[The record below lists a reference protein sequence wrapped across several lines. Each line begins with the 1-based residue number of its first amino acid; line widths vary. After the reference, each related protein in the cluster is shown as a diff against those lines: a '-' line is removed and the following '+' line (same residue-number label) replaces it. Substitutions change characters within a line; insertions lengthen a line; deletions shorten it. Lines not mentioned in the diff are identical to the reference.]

1 MTKRDCVAGN
11 STVSMLRHDLLASV
25 VVFLVAL
32 PLCMGIAMAS
42 GMPPGA
48 GLVTGIVGGLVAGVF
63 AGCPLQVSGPAA
75 GLSVIVWQLVQ
86 TYGPGRLGLIVLL
99 AGSLQLAA
107 GILRL
112 GQVFRA
118 VAPAVIEGMLAG
130 IGALILVSQ
139 FHIMVDDVPKGNG
152 LANLLTIPE
161 ALYKG
166 LVPHEDTT
174 HDEAAQIGMLTILSL
189 VVWKSSAPTRLKIV
203 PAPLVAIVMAT
214 AATHLLALP
223 IQRVQMPE
231 SLMTN
236 VRWPDQSW
244 ASALAEWKTV
254 LFSAATVAFIA
265 SAETLLC
272 AGAVDQ
278 MQTASR
284 TNYDRE
290 LAAQGIGNILCGVL
304 GALPMTG
311 VIVRSA
317 ANIEAG
323 ARTRAATILHGF
335 WLLLFVSLAPCV
347 LQLIPTAGLAAIL
360 VFTGYKLINIQAI
373 RELRRFGKGE
383 VMIYAVTFATI
394 VATDL
399 LTGVAVGMGLSIAK
413 LVHAVS
419 HLSICVST
427 EANTSP
433 IIVRLRGAATFV
445 RLPKLAAALEQLPP
459 NAELQIQVD
468 ELTFIDHACLD
479 YMMNWE
485 KQHEASGGSLSIDWD
500 GLLAKFRPHRRPRS
514 KDQLQL
520 PSGNGHTAPSPAS
533 NGKDKDAAGHSTMPV
548 G

>member
-1 MTKRDCVAGN
+1 MATRDWQAKYSVD
-11 STVSMLRHDLLASV
+11 SIMRHDLLASV

-48 GLVTGIVGGLVAGVF
+48 GLVTGIVGGLVVGTF

-86 TYGPGRLGLIVLL
+86 TYGPARLGLIVLL

-107 GILRL
+107 GTLRL

-130 IGALILVSQ
+130 IGALILASQ

-174 HDEAAQIGMLTILSL
+174 HDEAALIGMLTILTL
-189 VVWKSSAPTRLKIV
+189 VVWKSCAPTRLKLV

-214 AATHLLALP
+214 AATHALALP
-223 IQRVQMPE
+223 VQRVQMPA
-231 SLMTN
+231 SLMAN
-236 VRWPDQSW
+236 VQWPDQSW
-244 ASALAEWKTV
+244 LAALADWKAV

-278 MQTASR
+278 MQSATR

-290 LAAQGIGNILCGVL
+290 LAAQGIGNVLCGIL

-323 ARTRAATILHGF
+323 ARTRAATVLHGL
-335 WLLLFVSLAPCV
+335 WLLLFVSVAPFV
-347 LQLIPTAGLAAIL
+347 LQWIPTAGLAAIL
-360 VFTGYKLINIQAI
+360 VFTGYKLINVQAI
-373 RELRRFGKGE
+373 RELRSFGKGE
-383 VMIYAVTFATI
+383 VMIYAATFATI

-413 LVHAVS
+413 LVHTFS
-419 HLSICVST
+419 HLSIRITT
-427 EANTSP
+427 EGTGAR
-433 IIVRLRGAATFV
+433 IIVQLRGAATFV

-459 NAELQIQVD
+459 NAELHIQVD

-485 KQHEASGGSLSIDWD
+485 KQHEASGGSLSIDWE
-500 GLLAKFRPHRRPRS
+500 GLMAKFRPHRRPRS
-514 KDQLQL
+514 NDQLQL
-520 PSGNGHTAPSPAS
+520 PSGNGHAAASAAS
-533 NGKDKDAAGHSTMPV
+533 NGNGKDAAGHSSATV